1 MVYDMKKWYMI
12 PALIL
17 IFFVCSAGCS
27 SSPPTQT
34 AQTPTPTLI
43 VPAVTESRTVTIPPS
58 DMALRLSDMNPDY
71 SIKDRSVMI
80 SPEVTRLAQGL
91 GWRQGYFVL
100 FYRLDKDKDDQTFVR
115 QSINIF
121 PIENMNKVFTIEKED
136 MKSRS
141 GGSGTLREMPF
152 PTIGD
157 MSIAFRGSNDND
169 PYDVGVYSV
178 IFTKKD
184 VYEKITMT
192 GTTTDYETF
201 KDIALKA
208 AEKIR

>member
-1 MVYDMKKWYMI
+1 MI

-17 IFFVCSAGCS
+17 IFFVWSAGCS
-27 SSPPTQT
+27 SSPQTQT
-34 AQTPTPTLI
+34 VQTQTPTLAVLP
-43 VPAVTESRTVTIPPS
+43 VPESRTVTLPPS
-58 DMALRLSDMNPDY
+58 DMALQLADMNPDY

-100 FYRLDKDKDDQTFVR
+100 FYRLDKEKDDQTLVR

-136 MKSRS
+136 MKSRTGS
-141 GGSGTLREMPF
+141 SGTIREMPF

-169 PYDVGVYSV
+169 PFEVGVYSV

>member
-1 MVYDMKKWYMI
+1 MEKRYAIIV
-12 PALIL
+12 LIL
-17 IFFVCSAGCS
+17 IFLACMAGCTS
-27 SSPPTQT
+27 APPAQPVPIVTTTPVVVPTQ
-34 AQTPTPTLI
+34 
-43 VPAVTESRTVTIPPS
+43 ESRTVTVPPS
-58 DMALRLSDMNPDY
+58 DMALQLTDMNPDY
-71 SIKDRSVMI
+71 RIKDRSVMI

-100 FYRLDKDKDDQTFVR
+100 FYRLDKDRDDQTFVR

-141 GGSGTLREMPF
+141 GSSGTFREMPF
-152 PTIGD
+152 LTIGD
-157 MSIAFRGSNDND
+157 MSIAFRGSNEND
-169 PYDVGVYSV
+169 PYDVGIYSV

-184 VYEKITMT
+184 VYEEISMT

-201 KDIALKA
+201 KDIAQKA

>member
-1 MVYDMKKWYMI
+1 MI

-17 IFFVCSAGCS
+17 IFFVWSTGCS
-27 SSPPTQT
+27 SSPQIQT
-34 AQTPTPTLI
+34 VQTPTPSPT
-43 VPAVTESRTVTIPPS
+43 VPVVPESRTVTLPPS
-58 DMALRLSDMNPDY
+58 GMALQLADMNPDY

-141 GGSGTLREMPF
+141 GSSGTFREMPF

-157 MSIAFRGSNDND
+157 TSIAFRGSNDND
-169 PYDVGVYSV
+169 PFEVGEYSV

>member
-1 MVYDMKKWYMI
+1 MVYDPCTYSHFFRVVRRMFLLTANPDCRDPDAHPGG
-12 PALIL
+12 PA
-17 IFFVCSAGCS
+17 GTGK
-27 SSPPTQT
+27 PDGYP
-34 AQTPTPTLI
+34 
-43 VPAVTESRTVTIPPS
+43 PPS
-58 DMALRLSDMNPDY
+58 DMALQLADMNPDY

-121 PIENMNKVFTIEKED
+121 PIENMNKVFTIEKEE

-141 GGSGTLREMPF
+141 AGSGTFREMPF

-157 MSIAFRGSNDND
+157 TSIAFRGSNDND
-169 PYDVGVYSV
+169 PYEVGVYSV

-184 VYEKITMT
+184 VYEKITMS

>member
-1 MVYDMKKWYMI
+1 MKKWYMI
-12 PALIL
+12 PELIL

-27 SSPPTQT
+27 SSHPTQT
-34 AQTPTPTLI
+34 VQTQTPTLP
-43 VPAVTESRTVTIPPS
+43 VPAVPESRTVTLPPS
-58 DMALRLSDMNPDY
+58 DMALQLADMNPDY

-141 GGSGTLREMPF
+141 TGSGTFREMPF

-169 PYDVGVYSV
+169 PFEVGVYSV